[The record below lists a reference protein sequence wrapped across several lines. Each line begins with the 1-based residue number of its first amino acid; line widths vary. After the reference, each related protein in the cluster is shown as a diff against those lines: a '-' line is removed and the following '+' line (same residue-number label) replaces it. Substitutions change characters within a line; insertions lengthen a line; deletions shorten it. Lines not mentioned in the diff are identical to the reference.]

1 MARLRFHREALVKFL
16 KHDKI
21 ATMPQLKAAL
31 GSEVDVTVFRKLK
44 EIGYLSSYSQRGRYY
59 TLAQTAHF
67 DELGVWSFGGVHFSR
82 YGTLRSTCQALV
94 EDSPAGYFARPLA
107 SLLQVGVK
115 EALLDLVR
123 QGQLSR
129 LPLRGRYL
137 YCSAQEA
144 VRPRQCQ
151 QRQLL
156 EARRQVGDSLLA
168 AGVVP
173 AQLGTALD
181 LFFSLLDEKQRR
193 LYAGLESLK
202 IGHGGDRQVARTLGL
217 DAATVARGRRQLL
230 SGDFSLDRIRRPGG
244 GRKAVEKNAPS
255 PPPNRRAD
263 GI

>member
-1 MARLRFHREALVKFL
+1 MANLRFHREELVNFL
-16 KHDKI
+16 KQNKI

-31 GSEVDVTVFRKLK
+31 GTEVDLTVFRKLK
-44 EIGYLSSYSQRGRYY
+44 EIGYLSSYSDRGRYY
-59 TLAQTAHF
+59 TLAETAHF
-67 DELGVWSFGGVHFSR
+67 DEHGLWSFGGVHFSR
-82 YGTLRSTCQALV
+82 YGTLRSTAEALV
-94 EDSPAGYFARPLA
+94 EDSPAGSFARPLQ

-123 QGQLSR
+123 QSRLSR
-129 LPLRGRYL
+129 LPLQGRYL
-137 YCSAQEA
+137 YCSAQQA
-144 VRPRQCQ
+144 VGQRQWQ

-156 EARRQVGDSLLA
+156 QARRQVGDSLLV
-168 AGVVP
+168 AGVLP

-230 SGDFSLDRIRRPGG
+230 GGDFSLDRIRRPGA
-244 GRKAVEKNAPS
+244 GRKAVEKKRPES
-255 PPPNRRAD
+255 STKSKS
-263 GI
+263 